1 MRPRSWRFGDKAAL
15 EDQHRMRWEY
25 LHLDEASQKPIVLT
39 SGGVVYTS
47 IVDQHLIKEDDT
59 SVTGERLLGKAG

>member
-1 MRPRSWRFGDKAAL
+1 
-15 EDQHRMRWEY
+15 MRWGCP
-25 LHLDEASQKPIVLT
+25 HVDEDRSSPHSLT

-47 IVDQHLIKEDDT
+47 VVDQHLIKEDDA